1 MHHDFVGEETG
12 CRGRRD
18 TLDAFRGML
27 LSDFVQT
34 EVSNWLLLHARV
46 SAEPTKHFQLAMGGG
61 AKRLG
66 VGVQTWGKIIFLGFL
81 TIGGHSHGLHCHGEM
96 RTAFQKDCYI
106 Y

>member
-1 MHHDFVGEETG
+1 
-12 CRGRRD
+12 
-18 TLDAFRGML
+18 ML

-66 VGVQTWGKIIFLGFL
+66 VGVQTWGKIIFWFSDIWTFSTGFITVAKREQLFRKRLLHLL
-81 TIGGHSHGLHCHGEM
+81 TSLHCS
-96 RTAFQKDCYI
+96 R
-106 Y
+106 